1 MYEPSEK
8 ILESYAD
15 VLVNF
20 ALGNGQ
26 GIAPGDV
33 VYLQVPEAA
42 KPLFVALY
50 KAITKADG
58 HVISHY
64 TPCVDETH
72 NHKRD
77 FYEHASDE
85 QLDHFPEGYYR
96 GIIDE
101 ADHMLKIIAETDKQA
116 LKGIDSKKLMKRG
129 KAKRPF
135 LDWRLEEEGK
145 GNLSW
150 TIAAYATQAAADE
163 ANLTLEEYWQE
174 IIHACYLDM
183 DDPIEQW
190 KKTEEKI
197 QAIIGKLNN
206 LEIQTIHIES
216 ENIDLHVKIGDR
228 RRWEGGGGSNI
239 PSYEIFTSPDWRGT
253 EGTIAFN
260 QPLYRYG
267 NLIKG
272 IKLTFEEGKVVEA
285 SAEEN
290 EQVLRDM
297 IATDGADKVG
307 EFSLTDR
314 RFSRIGKFMAE
325 TLFDENTGAEH
336 GNTHIALGQSYK
348 SCLDGDESE
357 LSDEDWGELG
367 FNNSSVHTDIISTE
381 PRVATATLKDGSEV
395 VIYKNGEFCI

>member
-1 MYEPSEK
+1 MYQPSDK

-20 ALGNGQ
+20 ALNNGK
-26 GIAPGDV
+26 GIEPGDV
-33 VYLQVPEAA
+33 VYLQVPEVA

-58 HVISHY
+58 NIISHY
-64 TPCVDETH
+64 TPCLDETH
-72 NHKRD
+72 NHRRD
-77 FYEHASDE
+77 FYEHANDK
-85 QLDHFPEGYYR
+85 QLNHFPEKYYR
-96 GIIDE
+96 GLID
-101 ADHMLKIIAETDKQA
+101 ATDHMLMISADTDKRA
-116 LKGIDSKKLMKRG
+116 LKGIDSKKLMTRG
-129 KAKRPF
+129 QAMRPF

-150 TIAAYATQAAADE
+150 TIAAYGTQAAADE
-163 ANLTLEEYWQE
+163 AGLSLEEYWNE

-183 DDPIEQW
+183 DDSIAEW
-190 KKTEEKI
+190 KKTDAKIQEIIGRLNEMPIEKI
-197 QAIIGKLNN
+197 HVEAD
-206 LEIQTIHIES
+206 
-216 ENIDLHVKIGDR
+216 NIDLHIKIGER

-272 IKLTFEEGKVVEA
+272 IKLTFKNGKVVDA

-290 EQVLRDM
+290 EQVLKDM

-307 EFSLTDR
+307 EFSLTDK

-336 GNTHIALGQSYK
+336 GNTHIALGQAYK
-348 SCLDGDESE
+348 SCLDGDESQLNE
-357 LSDEDWGELG
+357 EEWEELG
-367 FNNSSVHTDIISTE
+367 FNSSSAHTDIISTQ
-381 PRVATATLKDGSEV
+381 PRTATATLKDGSKV
-395 VIYKNGEFCI
+395 VIYKDGEFQV